1 MNSLTRRQFIK
12 GSAAA
17 AALGLAA
24 PGCLLESKA
33 HAARNRRPN
42 IVLLLSDEL
51 APHYLGSYG
60 GKIPT
65 PNLDRLA
72 SEGMRMT
79 NACCPSSVC
88 APSRFTVM
96 TGKYA
101 LRAHNFDDRTEPVNL
116 TWGPSLQGTDT
127 IFQHLGRAGYYTGF
141 VGKWGVSLGYRLDL
155 PVVTIEDDLD
165 SAEADAKLK
174 QRQQIWA
181 DTLKKEIG
189 MHYVGGVGG
198 NFGRKDGFG
207 HHHMEW
213 MTEHALEFLDE
224 AAGQDRPF
232 FLYAATT
239 AVHGPDHVKDLDFD
253 PRYTPG
259 GKRDQPFTCHPPR
272 ETIRTRLKEAGL
284 ELTAETVGVTFLD
297 DHVGAV
303 LGKLD
308 QLDATRDTLVLF
320 TADHNVEPGKATP
333 YEKGCHVPMLVRW
346 PGRAG
351 AGSTGDRMISFVDIL
366 PSLLEAGRSPQ
377 GAQGIDGVSFLPSV
391 MGQAQEPRDPLLF
404 EIGMTRAIRMGKYK
418 YVAFRPSAESIRKM
432 AGGEYDVAVDM
443 MDATRQMHSQIAL
456 HYFPDYFDQDQ
467 LYDLQ
472 ADPYEQSNL
481 LDGELTAARQSMLED
496 LRTRLRRHLQTF
508 EHPFPLER
516 IDFMDTDAYRKLA
529 EKRREGGFPGWW
541 DPDFRYPPET

>member
-1 MNSLTRRQFIK
+1 MDALTRRQFLK

-17 AALGLAA
+17 AALGFAA
-24 PGCLLESKA
+24 PGCLLESDSP
-33 HAARNRRPN
+33 AARNKKPN

-60 GKIPT
+60 GEIPT

-72 SEGMRMT
+72 AEGMRIT
-79 NACCPSSVC
+79 NAYCPSSVC

-101 LRAHNFDDRTEPVNL
+101 LRAHNFDDKSEPVNL
-116 TWGPSLQGTDT
+116 TWGPSLEGTDT
-127 IFQHLGRAGYYTGF
+127 VFQHLNRSGYYTGF

-165 SAEADAKLK
+165 SPDADAKLK
-174 QRQQIWA
+174 KRQEIWSE
-181 DTLKKEIG
+181 TLKKEIG
-189 MHYVGGVGG
+189 MDYVGGVGG

-224 AAGQDRPF
+224 AAEQDKPF

-259 GKRDQPFTCHPPR
+259 GKRDKPLTSHPPR
-272 ETIRTRLKEAGL
+272 ETIRTRLEQAGL

-297 DHVGAV
+297 DHVGAI
-303 LGKLD
+303 LDKLD

-346 PGRAG
+346 PGRIQAD
-351 AGSTGDRMISFVDIL
+351 STGDRMISFVDIL
-366 PSLLEAGRSPQ
+366 PSLLEAGRSPRQ
-377 GAQGIDGVSFLPSV
+377 AQGIDGVSFLPSV
-391 MGQAQEPRDPLLF
+391 TGQGQEPRDPLHF
-404 EIGMTRAIRMGKYK
+404 EIGMTRAIRVGDYK
-418 YVAFRPSAESIRKM
+418 YIAFRPSAESINKM
-432 AGGEYDVAVDM
+432 QSGEYDVAVDM
-443 MDATRQMHSQIAL
+443 MDSTRQMHSQIAL

-467 LYDLQ
+467 LYDLS
-472 ADPYEQSNL
+472 ADPYEQNNL
-481 LDGELTAARQSMLED
+481 MDAKLDREQFQALVEARIKLAE
-496 LRTRLRRHLQTF
+496 HLATF
-508 EHPFPLER
+508 EHPFPLDR
-516 IDFMDTDAYRKLA
+516 IEFMETDAYRELA
-529 EKRREGGFPGWW
+529 RKRKQGGFPTWW
-541 DPDFRYPPET
+541 DPDRKYPPEG